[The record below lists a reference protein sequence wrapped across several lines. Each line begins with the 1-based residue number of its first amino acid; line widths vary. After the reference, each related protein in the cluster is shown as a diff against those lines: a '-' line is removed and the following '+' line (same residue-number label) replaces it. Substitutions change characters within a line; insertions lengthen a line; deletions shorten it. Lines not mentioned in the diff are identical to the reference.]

1 MQSKT
6 CDYKSLSSRSFSLFK
21 LFLDLLLGDFNV
33 QQLKVDI
40 ETEITAEKSFWRVA
54 TTQSW
59 CNRQMV

>member
-21 LFLDLLLGDFNV
+21 IFLDLLLGDFSV

-40 ETEITAEKSFWRVA
+40 ESEITAEKSFWWVA